1 MLYDPGLH
9 ALEVI
14 GFLSHIH
21 NAFCASCQSPEDDEK
36 ETGKCFT
43 FENVLEHST
52 PPPGNELHKLK
63 KISKS
68 INQSTNQ
75 LTNQSLNHAG

>member
-36 ETGKCFT
+36 
-43 FENVLEHST
+43 VLEHST